1 MRTGQMAFS
10 ILALIFVRENKLRRL
25 RLQYEGLGSNLSIQ
39 VRQEKEV
46 NSLMLKS
53 EDLLRR

>member
-39 VRQEKEV
+39 VRQEKELTYV
-46 NSLMLKS
+46 K
-53 EDLLRR
+53 E